1 MSAELDPFLS
11 VRPLL
16 FSIAYRMLGS
26 ATEADDA
33 VQEAYV
39 RWRTAPRERVASPRS
54 YLCTMVTRLCIDRL
68 RSAAAAREA
77 YVGLWLPEPVLS
89 DVEPGPEESV
99 ELAESLSIAFLVLLE
114 SLSPLERAVFLL
126 REVFG
131 FEYEDI
137 SQMVG
142 RSSAACRQLVSRAHR
157 HLGEGGSRFRADRA
171 RGGELADRFLAACA
185 SGDLAGLMS
194 LLTDDVVAL
203 ADGGGK
209 ARAAARPIAGKQ
221 NVAAYMVGISK
232 MASHISGI
240 LSATINGQPGFVFF
254 DRERLDSVLALDIA
268 AEGVRGVHI
277 IANPDKLG
285 WIAGQLGAGV
295 PGVGASPPREPSD
308 DAAHDALSW
317 RRPKG

>member
-1 MSAELDPFLS
+1 MNPEPDPFLS

-16 FSIAYRMLGS
+16 FSISYRMLGS
-26 ATEADDA
+26 ATEAEDV
-33 VQEAYV
+33 VQEAYL
-39 RWRTAPRERVASPRS
+39 RWHTASRDGVVSPRS

-68 RSAAAAREA
+68 RSAAVAREA

-89 DVEPGPEESV
+89 DVDPGPEESA
-99 ELAESLSIAFLVLLE
+99 ELAESLSIALLVLLE

-131 FEYEDI
+131 FEYLEEV

-142 RSSAACRQLVSRAHR
+142 RSNAACRQLVSRAHR
-157 HLGEGGSRFRADRA
+157 HLAEGRSRFRVDRA
-171 RGGELADRFLAACA
+171 RGGELANRFLAACA
-185 SGDLAGLMS
+185 SGDLAGLMR

-209 ARAAARPIAGKQ
+209 ARAAARPIVGRR

-232 MASHISGI
+232 IVTSYISGV
-240 LSATINGQPGFVFF
+240 LPATINGQPGFVFL
-254 DRERLDSVLALDIA
+254 DQQRLDSVLALDIA

-277 IANPDKLG
+277 IVNPDKLR
-285 WIAGQLGAGV
+285 WIARQLGA
-295 PGVGASPPREPSD
+295 AD
-308 DAAHDALSW
+308 DAQIR